1 MKKTFSRI
9 IAVVLSLVMLFGVM
23 PVAFAEDVTPVIV
36 VSGMAS
42 YTLDDGETGEQ
53 IYGPETE
60 TILALVGRAI
70 PDATKFLFTKDWQA
84 LADAVVGDVYESIF
98 DGMSCDEEGNS
109 RYNVTTQ
116 LFPKSVDNYPEHW
129 NTEEGQASEGAVVT
143 TMKKTV
149 GAENTYFFN
158 YDWRLDPFETAEKL
172 NTFIEN
178 VKSEKNC
185 SKVTLI
191 PCSMGGV
198 MTNTYLYLYGNSS
211 VERIIYAMSA
221 FHGMDMVGELLNRNL
236 NVNTDLLTEYLF
248 ALQRDKVDMQILMA
262 LLETVTEMFP
272 QIGKALDSFIDE
284 SLVELSDRVYNEIL
298 VGSLGSCPGFWSFV
312 PDEYYEGAKK
322 AMFGDK
328 INPVFEKKID
338 NYHYNVL
345 VNAPEIMENA
355 RQSGTSIVLL
365 AAYGFMGA
373 PCTKT
378 AYKQSDSL
386 IETYHESGGA
396 TTALW
401 GETLGDEN
409 YQALGT
415 VCADKTHNHIS
426 DDLIIDAST
435 GMYPDYTWFFKYNS
449 HVGLWYETDFTP
461 FLGWL
466 VETEGQPTVFDN
478 EKYPQFMRYNRET
491 GKLSSLTTGERKASI
506 IDKES
511 NFIVRFFAIIESLYL
526 IIANWFEGIKK

>member
-1 MKKTFSRI
+1 MKKTLRKALA
-9 IAVVLSLVMLFGVM
+9 IALALIMLIGVM
-23 PVAFAEDVTPVIV
+23 PVAFAKDVTPVIV

-53 IYGPETE
+53 VYGPKTE
-60 TILALVGRAI
+60 VILDVVKRAVG
-70 PDATKFLFTKDWQA
+70 PATKFLFTKDWQA

-98 DGMSCDEEGNS
+98 EGMSCDEEGNS
-109 RYNVTTQ
+109 KHNITTK
-116 LFPKSVDNYPEHW
+116 LFPESVDNYPEDF
-129 NTEEGQASEGAVVT
+129 NPDADNVSEGAVVVS
-143 TMKKTV
+143 MIKAV

-158 YDWRLDPFETAEKL
+158 YDWRLDPFETAENL
-172 NTFIEN
+172 NEFIEK
-178 VKSEKNC
+178 VKAEKKC

-198 MTNTYLYLYGNSS
+198 MTNTYLAEYGSAS
-211 VERIIYAMSA
+211 IEKIIYAMSA

-236 NVNTDLLTEYLF
+236 NINTDLLTEYLF
-248 ALQRDKVDMQILMA
+248 TVQRDKVDMQILMA
-262 LLETVTEMFP
+262 LLETVTEMVP
-272 QIGKALDSFIDE
+272 QLGQSLDAFIDE

-298 VGSLGSCPGFWSFV
+298 VNSLGSCPGFWSFV
-312 PDEYYEGAKK
+312 PDEYYESAKK

-328 INPVFEKKID
+328 LNPVFEKKID

-345 VNAPEIMENA
+345 VKAPEIMEKA
-355 RQSGTSIVLL
+355 RLSGTSIVLL
-365 AAYGFMGA
+365 AAYGFMGV
-373 PCTKT
+373 PVTKT
-378 AYKQSDSL
+378 AYRQSDSL
-386 IETYHESGGA
+386 IETWHESGGA

-409 YQALGT
+409 YEALGT
-415 VCADKTHNHIS
+415 VCADKTHNHVS

-449 HVGLWYETDFTP
+449 HVGLAYETDFTP

-466 VETEGQPTVFDN
+466 VQTEGQPTVYDN
-478 EKYPQFMRYNRET
+478 ESYPQFMRYNRET
-491 GKLSSLTTGERKASI
+491 GKLISLTTGERKASV

-511 NFIVRFFAIIESLYL
+511 NVIVRFFAIVESLYYV
-526 IIANWFEGIKK
+526 IMNWIDGLKK

>member
-1 MKKTFSRI
+1 MKKTFTKI
-9 IAVVLSLVMLFGVM
+9 LAIALSVIMLVSVV
-23 PVAFAEDVTPVIV
+23 PVAFAKDVTPVIV

-53 IYGPETE
+53 VYGPKTE
-60 TILALVGRAI
+60 TILEVVKRAI
-70 PDATKFLFTKDWQA
+70 PDATKFIFTRDWQA

-98 DGMSCDEEGNS
+98 ERMSCDEEGNS
-109 RYNVTTQ
+109 KYNITTK
-116 LFPKSVDNYPEHW
+116 LFPESVDHYPEHW
-129 NTEEGQASEGAVVT
+129 KLDEGQASEGAVVT

-158 YDWRLDPFETAEKL
+158 YDWRLDPFETAKNL
-172 NTFIEN
+172 NNFIEN
-178 VKSEKNC
+178 VKSEKKC
-185 SKVTLI
+185 SKVILI

-198 MTNTYLYLYGNSS
+198 MTNTYLSEYGSAS
-211 VERIIYAMSA
+211 VEKIIYAMSA
-221 FHGMDMVGELLNRNL
+221 FHGMDMVGELLSKNL
-236 NVNTDLLTEYLF
+236 SLDTALLTEYLF

-272 QIGKALDSFIDE
+272 MIGQSLDYFIDE

-312 PDEYYEGAKK
+312 PDEYYEDAKK
-322 AMFGDK
+322 AMFGDD
-328 INPVFEKKID
+328 INPVFEAKID
-338 NYHYNVL
+338 RYHYDVL
-345 VNAPEIMENA
+345 VNAPEIMEEA

-386 IETYHESGGA
+386 IETWHESGGA

-401 GETLGDEN
+401 GKTLGDKN
-409 YQALGT
+409 YEALGT
-415 VCADKTHNHIS
+415 VCNDKTHNHVS

-478 EKYPQFMRYNRET
+478 ESYPQFMRYNRET
-491 GKLSSLTTGERKASI
+491 GKLISLTTGERKASV

-511 NFIVRFFAIIESLYL
+511 NIIVRFFAIIESFYYVV
-526 IIANWFEGIKK
+526 INWINGFKK

>member
-1 MKKTFSRI
+1 MKKTFRKILAMSL
-9 IAVVLSLVMLFGVM
+9 AVIMLFSVM
-23 PVAFAEDVTPVIV
+23 PVAFAKDVTPVIV

-53 IYGPETE
+53 VYGPKTE
-60 TILALVGRAI
+60 VILDVVKRAI
-70 PDATKFLFTKDWQA
+70 VPATKFLVTKDWQA

-98 DGMSCDEEGNS
+98 EKMSCDEEGNS
-109 RYNVTTQ
+109 KYNITTK
-116 LFPKSVDNYPEHW
+116 LFPESVDNYPEHW
-129 NTEEGQASEGAVVT
+129 KLDEGQASEGAVVAS
-143 TMKKTV
+143 MKKAV

-158 YDWRLDPFETAEKL
+158 YDWRLDPYETAEKL
-172 NTFIEN
+172 NAYIEK
-178 VKSEKNC
+178 VKSDKKC
-185 SKVTLI
+185 SKVTLV

-198 MTNTYLYLYGNSS
+198 MTNTYLSEYGSAS
-211 VERIIYAMSA
+211 IEKIVYAMSA

-236 NVNTDLLTEYLF
+236 NLNTDLLTEYLF

-262 LLETVTEMFP
+262 LLETVTEMVP
-272 QIGKALDSFIDE
+272 QIGQSLDAFIDE
-284 SLVELSDRVYNEIL
+284 SLTQLSDRVYNEIL
-298 VGSLGSCPGFWSFV
+298 VKSLGSCPGFWAFV

-322 AMFGDK
+322 AMFGDN
-328 INPVFEKKID
+328 INSVFEEKID
-338 NYHYNVL
+338 KYHYNVL
-345 VNAPEIMENA
+345 VNAPEIMEKA

-365 AAYGFMGA
+365 AAYGFMGP

-386 IETYHESGGA
+386 IETYHEAGGA

-401 GETLGDEN
+401 GKTLGDEN
-409 YQALGT
+409 YEALGT
-415 VCADKTHNHIS
+415 VCSDKSHNHVS

-435 GMYPDYTWFFKYNS
+435 GLYPDYTWFFKYNS

-491 GKLSSLTTGERKASI
+491 GKLSSLTTGNRKASV
-506 IDKES
+506 IDEES
-511 NFIVRFFAIIESLYL
+511 NIVVRFFAIIESLYYV
-526 IIANWFEGIKK
+526 IMNWIDGLKK